1 LEKQK
6 KIQRAKFDRTKT
18 NTDMLELLAPPK
30 EKSKLESSEFKNIK
44 KPKISLKNKI
54 LYKLEIAKKLQ
65 KDQEEQ
71 QKILQ
76 EK

>member
-1 LEKQK
+1 
-6 KIQRAKFDRTKT
+6 
-18 NTDMLELLAPPK
+18 MLELLAPPK